1 MCKKSHLKGIE
12 FGLDRI
18 KMKSL
23 NGPKKATSTQRSST
37 ASTAFSRWKILSGA
51 LYGQLPNNN
60 SKNEASIRRFSSF
73 GLFDV
78 KEVGDQ
84 ENTTSQQADQIHSSQ
99 QIQKESECKEVEC
112 NQPDNETSEA
122 CCTTYGNEHDKW
134 YYYSLN
140 YKETNFQIKL
150 KFASNKIPIKELFKG
165 FDFSGSY
172 FWPSEEILS
181 YFCFKNSFL
190 FDNLNVCE
198 LGCGMAGLAGV
209 TVGVRSKAKF
219 VLLTDGNERCMENV
233 QNIVKE
239 NRKLFDQTAVRC
251 KQLKWKL
258 MSEQSDAAQAN
269 PISTAELGKDS
280 DQSECEAAASLDQ
293 QQNQQNLDDQTIER
307 DDNLANKFEIVLCSD
322 CLYFE
327 KSHLPLIET
336 IYSLLNENGT
346 AIIVS
351 PLRQNSFKDFMK
363 LSSKYF
369 HLKIHIVYDDIVWQ
383 LNRKF
388 QRELAE
394 IYSTDRHY
402 PLMAILTKRST
413 ILKWF
418 GDLYLSGC
426 RVLYLTGW
434 HFMRFAPVVNPVHEM
449 LT

>member
-1 MCKKSHLKGIE
+1 
-12 FGLDRI
+12 
-18 KMKSL
+18 MKSS
-23 NGPKKATSTQRSST
+23 NAPKKTTTTQRSSI
-37 ASTAFSRWKILSGA
+37 ASTALSRWKIISGA

-78 KEVGDQ
+78 KEAC
-84 ENTTSQQADQIHSSQ
+84 ENVDEQRIE
-99 QIQKESECKEVEC
+99 KENERKPKKVDC
-112 NQPDNETSEA
+112 NQPDNETSSEA
-122 CCTTYGNEHDKW
+122 CCTTSRNEPDKW

-198 LGCGMAGLAGV
+198 LGCGMAGLAGL
-209 TVGVRSKAKF
+209 TVGVRSRAKL
-219 VLLTDGNERCMENV
+219 VLLTDGNARCMENV
-233 QNIVKE
+233 ENIVKE
-239 NRKLFDQTAVRC
+239 NQKLFEQTAVRC

-258 MSEQSDAAQAN
+258 MSEQSDESDAN
-269 PISTAELGKDS
+269 QISSSSSVDKADS
-280 DQSECEAAASLDQ
+280 DRTDSQ
-293 QQNQQNLDDQTIER
+293 QKLDDQITEK
-307 DDNLANKFEIVLCSD
+307 DENLANKFEIVLCSD
-322 CLYFE
+322 CLYYE

-363 LSSKYF
+363 LSCKYF
-369 HLKIHIVYDDIVWQ
+369 HLKIHVIYDDTIWQ

-388 QRELAE
+388 QAELTD

-402 PLMAILTKRST
+402 PLMAILTKRAA
-413 ILKWF
+413 ILK
-418 GDLYLSGC
+418 
-426 RVLYLTGW
+426 
-434 HFMRFAPVVNPVHEM
+434 
-449 LT
+449 